1 MSISISETGGGGRD
15 SLLLPLLSRE
25 SWMFA
30 KDNPDRKKK
39 KEKKQSDLSKI
50 SKSGNSLR
58 NYTQQGNK
66 KQVFREL
73 MSSILCP

>member
-15 SLLLPLLSRE
+15 SLLFPLLSRE

-39 KEKKQSDLSKI
+39 KKKKNKAICQKYQKVETVSEIIHSKGI
-50 SKSGNSLR
+50 TNKFSGN
-58 NYTQQGNK
+58 
-66 KQVFREL
+66 
-73 MSSILCP
+73 